1 MPNKIELAFQEL
13 INKVEA
19 SQSRIDD
26 LSMQVE
32 RLKLQLQSQK
42 KLQEELEFYFIL
54 SQKQSKLLKESQILQ
69 DRAVELLVRL
79 QGWVDCLS
87 DLLSNDQ
94 KKPAFAGFGEVNWAE
109 IVQAEPTPV

>member
-32 RLKLQLQSQK
+32 RLKLQLQSQI
-42 KLQEELEFYFIL
+42 KLQEELEFYFLL
-54 SQKQSKLLKESQILQ
+54 SQKQSKLLKESQTLQ
-69 DRAVELLVRL
+69 NRAVDLLVRF
-79 QGWVDCLS
+79 
-87 DLLSNDQ
+87 
-94 KKPAFAGFGEVNWAE
+94 KR
-109 IVQAEPTPV
+109 

>member
-1 MPNKIELAFQEL
+1 MSNKIELAFQEL

-42 KLQEELEFYFIL
+42 KLQEELEFYFLL
-54 SQKQSKLLKESQILQ
+54 SQRQSKLLKESQILQ
-69 DRAVELLVRL
+69 DRAVDLLVRF
-79 QGWVDCLS
+79 
-87 DLLSNDQ
+87 
-94 KKPAFAGFGEVNWAE
+94 KH
-109 IVQAEPTPV
+109 

>member
-1 MPNKIELAFQEL
+1 MPNKIEFAFQEL

-42 KLQEELEFYFIL
+42 KLQEELEFYFLL

-69 DRAVELLVRL
+69 DRAVDLLVRF
-79 QGWVDCLS
+79 
-87 DLLSNDQ
+87 
-94 KKPAFAGFGEVNWAE
+94 KH
-109 IVQAEPTPV
+109 

>member
-1 MPNKIELAFQEL
+1 MSNKIELAFQEL
-13 INKVEA
+13 INKVDA

-42 KLQEELEFYFIL
+42 KLQEDLEFYFLL

-69 DRAVELLVRL
+69 DRAVDLLVRF
-79 QGWVDCLS
+79 
-87 DLLSNDQ
+87 
-94 KKPAFAGFGEVNWAE
+94 KH
-109 IVQAEPTPV
+109 

>member
-1 MPNKIELAFQEL
+1 MLRQEVVAMPNKIELAFQEL

-32 RLKLQLQSQK
+32 RLKLELQSQK

-69 DRAVELLVRL
+69 DRAVDLLVRF
-79 QGWVDCLS
+79 
-87 DLLSNDQ
+87 
-94 KKPAFAGFGEVNWAE
+94 KH
-109 IVQAEPTPV
+109 

>member
-1 MPNKIELAFQEL
+1 MSNKIELAFQEL
-13 INKVEA
+13 INKVDA

-42 KLQEELEFYFIL
+42 KLQEELEFYFLL

-69 DRAVELLVRL
+69 DRAVDLLVRF
-79 QGWVDCLS
+79 
-87 DLLSNDQ
+87 
-94 KKPAFAGFGEVNWAE
+94 KR
-109 IVQAEPTPV
+109 

>member
-1 MPNKIELAFQEL
+1 MLRQEVVAMPNKIELAFQEL

-42 KLQEELEFYFIL
+42 KLQEELEFYFLL

-69 DRAVELLVRL
+69 DRAVDLLVRF
-79 QGWVDCLS
+79 
-87 DLLSNDQ
+87 
-94 KKPAFAGFGEVNWAE
+94 KR
-109 IVQAEPTPV
+109 

>member
-13 INKVEA
+13 INKVDA

-42 KLQEELEFYFIL
+42 KLQEELEFYFLL
-54 SQKQSKLLKESQILQ
+54 SQRQSKLLKESQMLQ
-69 DRAVELLVRL
+69 DRAVDLLVRF
-79 QGWVDCLS
+79 
-87 DLLSNDQ
+87 
-94 KKPAFAGFGEVNWAE
+94 KH
-109 IVQAEPTPV
+109 

>member
-1 MPNKIELAFQEL
+1 MSNKIELAFQEL
-13 INKVEA
+13 INKVDA

-42 KLQEELEFYFIL
+42 KLQEELEFYFLL

-69 DRAVELLVRL
+69 DRAVDLLVRF
-79 QGWVDCLS
+79 
-87 DLLSNDQ
+87 
-94 KKPAFAGFGEVNWAE
+94 KH
-109 IVQAEPTPV
+109 

>member
-32 RLKLQLQSQK
+32 RLKLQLQSQT
-42 KLQEELEFYFIL
+42 KLQEELEFYFLL
-54 SQKQSKLLKESQILQ
+54 SQNQSKLLKESQALQ
-69 DRAVELLVRL
+69 DRAVDLLVRF
-79 QGWVDCLS
+79 
-87 DLLSNDQ
+87 
-94 KKPAFAGFGEVNWAE
+94 KR
-109 IVQAEPTPV
+109 

>member
-69 DRAVELLVRL
+69 GRAVDLLVRF
-79 QGWVDCLS
+79 
-87 DLLSNDQ
+87 
-94 KKPAFAGFGEVNWAE
+94 KR
-109 IVQAEPTPV
+109 

>member
-1 MPNKIELAFQEL
+1 MLRQEVVAMSNKIELAFQEL

-42 KLQEELEFYFIL
+42 KLQEELEFYFLL

-69 DRAVELLVRL
+69 DRAVDLLVRF
-79 QGWVDCLS
+79 
-87 DLLSNDQ
+87 
-94 KKPAFAGFGEVNWAE
+94 KR
-109 IVQAEPTPV
+109 

>member
-1 MPNKIELAFQEL
+1 MPNKIEFAFQEL

-32 RLKLQLQSQK
+32 RLKLQLHSQI
-42 KLQEELEFYFIL
+42 KLQEELEFYFLL

-69 DRAVELLVRL
+69 GRTVDLLVRF
-79 QGWVDCLS
+79 
-87 DLLSNDQ
+87 
-94 KKPAFAGFGEVNWAE
+94 KH
-109 IVQAEPTPV
+109 

>member
-1 MPNKIELAFQEL
+1 MSNKIELAFQEL
-13 INKVEA
+13 INKVDA

-69 DRAVELLVRL
+69 GRAVDLLVRF
-79 QGWVDCLS
+79 
-87 DLLSNDQ
+87 
-94 KKPAFAGFGEVNWAE
+94 KR
-109 IVQAEPTPV
+109 

>member
-1 MPNKIELAFQEL
+1 MLRQEVVAMPNKIELAFQEL

-54 SQKQSKLLKESQILQ
+54 SQNQSRLLKESQTLQ
-69 DRAVELLVRL
+69 DRAVDLLVRF
-79 QGWVDCLS
+79 
-87 DLLSNDQ
+87 
-94 KKPAFAGFGEVNWAE
+94 KR
-109 IVQAEPTPV
+109 

>member
-1 MPNKIELAFQEL
+1 MPNKTELAFQEL

-42 KLQEELEFYFIL
+42 KLQEELEFYFLL

-69 DRAVELLVRL
+69 DRAVDLLVRF
-79 QGWVDCLS
+79 
-87 DLLSNDQ
+87 
-94 KKPAFAGFGEVNWAE
+94 KH
-109 IVQAEPTPV
+109 

>member
-13 INKVEA
+13 INKVDA

-42 KLQEELEFYFIL
+42 KLQEELEFYFLL
-54 SQKQSKLLKESQILQ
+54 SQRQSKLLKESQILQ
-69 DRAVELLVRL
+69 DRAVDLLVHF
-79 QGWVDCLS
+79 
-87 DLLSNDQ
+87 
-94 KKPAFAGFGEVNWAE
+94 KH
-109 IVQAEPTPV
+109 

>member
-1 MPNKIELAFQEL
+1 MLRQEVVAMPNKIELAFQEL
-13 INKVEA
+13 INKVDA

-69 DRAVELLVRL
+69 DRAVDLLVHFKR
-79 QGWVDCLS
+79 
-87 DLLSNDQ
+87 
-94 KKPAFAGFGEVNWAE
+94 
-109 IVQAEPTPV
+109 

>member
-1 MPNKIELAFQEL
+1 MPNKIEFAFQEL

-69 DRAVELLVRL
+69 DRAVDLLVHFKR
-79 QGWVDCLS
+79 
-87 DLLSNDQ
+87 
-94 KKPAFAGFGEVNWAE
+94 
-109 IVQAEPTPV
+109 

>member
-69 DRAVELLVRL
+69 DRVV
-79 QGWVDCLS
+79 
-87 DLLSNDQ
+87 DLLARF
-94 KKPAFAGFGEVNWAE
+94 KC
-109 IVQAEPTPV
+109 

>member
-1 MPNKIELAFQEL
+1 MSNKIELAFQEL
-13 INKVEA
+13 INKVDA

-42 KLQEELEFYFIL
+42 KLQEELEFYFLL

-69 DRAVELLVRL
+69 DRAV
-79 QGWVDCLS
+79 
-87 DLLSNDQ
+87 DLLWFTCDLSH
-94 KKPAFAGFGEVNWAE
+94 
-109 IVQAEPTPV
+109 